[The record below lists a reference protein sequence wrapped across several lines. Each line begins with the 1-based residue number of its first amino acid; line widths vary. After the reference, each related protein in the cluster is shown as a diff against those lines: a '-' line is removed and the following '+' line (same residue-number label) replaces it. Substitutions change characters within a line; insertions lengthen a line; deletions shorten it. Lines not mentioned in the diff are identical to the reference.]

1 MKKYYILK
9 EIRVAREALRELS
22 SFYFECKSKA
32 TREVIL
38 PITRELSKELREAK
52 SLLVERRITMNK
64 TKQFALILALS
75 AGFKITK
82 KEAIDAWNNGD
93 VYIFDPDG
101 IKQWYLDVIDYKG
114 DWKPLLSEDIKNGYV
129 IALDK
134 NTYAMYM

>member
-1 MKKYYILK
+1 
-9 EIRVAREALRELS
+9 
-22 SFYFECKSKA
+22 
-32 TREVIL
+32 
-38 PITRELSKELREAK
+38 
-52 SLLVERRITMNK
+52 MNK
-64 TKQFALILALS
+64 TKQLALILALS

-114 DWKPLLSEDIKNGYV
+114 DWKPLLSEDIENGYV